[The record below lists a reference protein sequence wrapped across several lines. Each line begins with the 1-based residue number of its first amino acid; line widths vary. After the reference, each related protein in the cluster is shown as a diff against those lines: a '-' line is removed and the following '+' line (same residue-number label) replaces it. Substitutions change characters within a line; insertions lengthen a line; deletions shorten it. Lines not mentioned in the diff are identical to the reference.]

1 MVLYKFWVS
10 KSKYAIIY
18 YLYSVVSFRKVE
30 VAVEGKKQ
38 GITNKNLHTKKARV
52 SICKIE
58 LFRIF
63 STVLKNSGIILFEKQ
78 EPDYLQ
84 AKMKATYYQESW
96 KHVKVNHFKVWT
108 QKDPELLKF
117 RLD

>member
-1 MVLYKFWVS
+1 MLIS
-10 KSKYAIIY
+10 
-18 YLYSVVSFRKVE
+18 YLNSILSFRKVQ
-30 VAVEGKKQ
+30 VTVEGKKQ
-38 GITNKNLHTKKARV
+38 GLTNKNLHTKKARV

-63 STVLKNSGIILFEKQ
+63 STVLKNSGIILFEEQ

-84 AKMKATYYQESW
+84 AKMKATCYQESW
-96 KHVKVNHFKVWT
+96 KRVKVNCFKVWT

-117 RLD
+117 KLD